1 MTIPRTADVAIVGG
15 GVVGCSIAYH
25 LARRGVRDV
34 LVLERE
40 AVGAGTTSKAAGGIR
55 AQFPTETEIRFS
67 LESVRVFER
76 FEDEFGVDPGYR
88 KIGYLFL
95 VADDEDLAGF
105 EARVR
110 LQRSLG
116 VDVRIVTPA
125 EARALVPALHVD
137 DLVAAVWGP
146 DDAMAGPAEVTAG
159 FARRARELGVRIAEG
174 VDVQAIERDGD
185 RVAGVRTSDGAVAAR
200 VVVNAAGPAAA
211 RVGRLAGVQ
220 VPVHP
225 RRRHIFF
232 TEPFP
237 ELPGPVPLTT
247 DRASGF
253 YFRKEMEQ
261 VLLSP
266 GDVEDVGED
275 LDVAVDRGRIE
286 ETVQKALHRLP
297 IIEKARIAGGWA
309 GLRPLTPDDHAI
321 IGWAPGVEGFFLAV
335 GFGGH
340 GFQHSPATGRLVSEW
355 LTAGAPSMDLS
366 LFDPERFA
374 RGRATAHDKGP
385 DAE

>member
-1 MTIPRTADVAIVGG
+1 MELPRTADVVIIGG

-55 AQFPTETEIRFS
+55 GQFPTETEIRFS
-67 LESVRVFER
+67 LESIGVFER

-95 VADDEDLAGF
+95 IADADDLAGF
-105 EARVR
+105 ETRVA
-110 LQRSLG
+110 LQRRLG
-116 VDVRIVTPA
+116 VDVRDHHAGRRAGVGAGAPRRRPDRRRVGPERRHGRPGRGHERLRA
-125 EARALVPALHVD
+125 ARARQL
-137 DLVAAVWGP
+137 G
-146 DDAMAGPAEVTAG
+146 
-159 FARRARELGVRIAEG
+159 ARIVEG
-174 VDVQAIERDGD
+174 VEVGAIERDGG
-185 RVAGVRTSDGAVAAR
+185 RVRGVSTSAGPVTAP

-211 RVGRLAGVQ
+211 RVARLAGVE

-237 ELPGPVPLTT
+237 EIPGPVPLTT

-266 GDVEDVGED
+266 GDVEDVGD
-275 LDVAVDRGRIE
+275 DFTVAGRPGQDRRDGRE
-286 ETVQKALHRLP
+286 GA
-297 IIEKARIAGGWA
+297 
-309 GLRPLTPDDHAI
+309 
-321 IGWAPGVEGFFLAV
+321 APAAASSRRRA
-335 GFGGH
+335 
-340 GFQHSPATGRLVSEW
+340 SPA
-355 LTAGAPSMDLS
+355 AGPGC
-366 LFDPERFA
+366 A
-374 RGRATAHDKGP
+374 R
-385 DAE
+385 